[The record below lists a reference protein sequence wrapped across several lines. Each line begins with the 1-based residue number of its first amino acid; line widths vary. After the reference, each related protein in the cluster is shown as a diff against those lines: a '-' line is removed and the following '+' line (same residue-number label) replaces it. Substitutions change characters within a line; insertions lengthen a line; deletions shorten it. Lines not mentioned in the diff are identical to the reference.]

1 MNQLGVKLNAPIYT
15 AIIQCLVDEG
25 NVEMALRYMMA
36 MKKQDVVPE
45 LSAAQAVVILAAD
58 CGYSRLA
65 IDIATYFENV
75 SVRRLEDSAWI
86 ACLASSARN
95 LYVRP
100 FIRYSGFIL
109 PF

>member
-1 MNQLGVKLNAPIYT
+1 MTRLGVKPNAPIYT

-25 NVEMALRYMMA
+25 NIEMALQYMMA
-36 MKKQDVVPE
+36 MKKKDIVPE

-65 IDIATYFENV
+65 IDTAIYFEQV
-75 SVRRLEDSAWI
+75 SLRRLEDSAWI
-86 ACLASSARN
+86 ACLASSARH

-100 FIRYSGFIL
+100 LVRFYPHF
-109 PF
+109 